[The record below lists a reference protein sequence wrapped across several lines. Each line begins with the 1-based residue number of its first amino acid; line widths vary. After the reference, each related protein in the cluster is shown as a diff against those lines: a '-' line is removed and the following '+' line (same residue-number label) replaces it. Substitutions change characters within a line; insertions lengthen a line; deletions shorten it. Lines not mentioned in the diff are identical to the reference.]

1 MERCHTSTSR
11 VGPRKGWG
19 CLVDILNQICSV
31 RDVLSYY
38 NLTMHIN
45 VQRSKIYIII
55 SAWKNFIRYNQWCH
69 TKISFPQLLWFDVNS
84 FERIS
89 DHCIMHKSGDTIIT

>member
-31 RDVLSYY
+31 RDVPSY
-38 NLTMHIN
+38 NLTMQIN
-45 VQRSKIYIII
+45 VQKSKIYIII
-55 SAWKNFIRYNQWCH
+55 SPWKKKLDITNGVTLKLVSHNCSVRCQFI
-69 TKISFPQLLWFDVNS
+69 
-84 FERIS
+84 
-89 DHCIMHKSGDTIIT
+89 

>member
-31 RDVLSYY
+31 RDVPSY
-38 NLTMHIN
+38 NLTMQIN
-45 VQRSKIYIII
+45 VQKSKIYIII
-55 SAWKNFIRYNQWCH
+55 SAWKKKFRYNQWCH